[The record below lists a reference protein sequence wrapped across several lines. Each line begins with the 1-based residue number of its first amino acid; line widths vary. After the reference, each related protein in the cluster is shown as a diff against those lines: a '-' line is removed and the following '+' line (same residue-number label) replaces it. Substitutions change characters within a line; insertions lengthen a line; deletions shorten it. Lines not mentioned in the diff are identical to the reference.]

1 MNSGSREQLS
11 RSKTPKKHGILKRIS
26 NAIIETLE
34 KGFYKLGL
42 NIGKRPWIVMLCCTI
57 ACGLV
62 GIGFLRFNETTDPD
76 KLWIPIGADIINQR
90 KWATAQFPST
100 LRVATIIVT
109 GSNLLTKT
117 SLQAVYSMYEAA
129 LNATSANGFKLA
141 DVCLKIGPNCRVSSL
156 LDLWSFDKA
165 TIDGLSQQ
173 DILDAVNTIKVS
185 PVFGNSLDVTTLLG
199 VRTENGS
206 GHITGAQALTSTW
219 FLLGDDNIKEN
230 TMDWELQLIEIGK
243 NGHAGLSE
251 SFVFTARSFSDE
263 GGSAIQG
270 DATLLS
276 AGYIILI
283 IFVIAVLGRFNMVEQ
298 RIGLA
303 LAGILCVGLSILV
316 SFGMASMVGAEY
328 GPLHSILPFLLLGIG
343 VDDMF
348 VIIGALNNLTPDER
362 EMEIPEKVGRILR
375 HAGVSV
381 TVTSLTDIVAFA
393 IGASTI
399 LPALRSFCIFA
410 AFGILGLYIMQT
422 VFFTACLAVDLQR
435 VSGMRDAC
443 CCCYKHKNWQPNKCS
458 QTELIPLFFKKVQG
472 PFLSKLPVKIIVLIL
487 TLGIFAAN
495 VYGLINLKQDFDS
508 SWFLPSDGYAFKFFE
523 AQDKYFPDD
532 GADGYI
538 YCSNLNYYDNRAKL
552 SQLYDSVSAHP
563 YTYNGTVDS
572 WYEAYRVAT
581 GVGVVTD
588 EASFIQSV
596 FDWAHLPANSRVLR
610 DIKFTNASGTAT
622 DIVATR
628 MAFQH
633 VGFPDS
639 QSEVKA
645 MDTIREVISSILPSC
660 FPYSRRYQGWE
671 TNKVIQLELYRNLG
685 LAFACVFVVT
695 LILIANFLTSV
706 LVFTCVT
713 FTLVN
718 VGGCMYFWGLTID
731 TVTSIILILAIGL
744 AVDYS
749 AHIGHQFM
757 TIRGNRQERMLETL
771 AEMGPPVFNGGFST
785 FLAFILLVGSN
796 SYVFTTFFKVFLL
809 VVCFGL
815 FHGLIYLPVILSW
828 IGPSPYLSADHDY
841 HSNGTEVDPAVKSGY
856 ANGGAATIGSPPP
869 EPLPDYDKPAM
880 NGFSRRMTPNGT
892 SLYTTTPPIPPPDY
906 TPPMSTRKSI
916 PRVST

>member
-1 MNSGSREQLS
+1 MNSGSREQLA
-11 RSKTPKKHGILKRIS
+11 RDKTPKKHGILKRIS

-42 NIGKRPWIVMLCCTI
+42 NIGKRPWIVMLCCAI

-90 KWATAQFPST
+90 KWATQQFPST
-100 LRVATIIVT
+100 LRVATVIVT
-109 GSNLLTKT
+109 GNNLLTRP
-117 SLQAVYSMYEAA
+117 SLQAVYSMYESA
-129 LNATSANGFKLA
+129 LNASSANGYKMT
-141 DVCLKIGPNCRVSSL
+141 DVCLKIGANCRVSSIL
-156 LDLWSFDKA
+156 ELWSFNKS

-173 DILDAVNTIKVS
+173 DILDDVNTIKFS
-185 PVFGNSLDVTTLLG
+185 PVFGNALDVKTLLG

-206 GHITGAQALTSTW
+206 GYITAAGAMTSSW
-219 FLLGDDNIKEN
+219 FLLGDDNIKARTE
-230 TMDWELQLIEIGK
+230 DWELQLIEIGK
-243 NGHAGLSE
+243 NGHSDLTGSY
-251 SFVFTARSFSDE
+251 VFTRRSFSDE
-263 GGSAIQG
+263 GGNAIQG
-270 DATLLS
+270 DVTLLS
-276 AGYIILI
+276 AGYFILI
-283 IFVIAVLGRFNMVEQ
+283 IFVITVLGRFNLVEQ

-303 LAGILCVGLSILV
+303 FAGILCVGLSILV
-316 SFGMASMVGAEY
+316 SFGLASLVGAEY

-348 VIIGALNNLTPDER
+348 VIIGALNNLTPE
-362 EMEIPEKVGRILR
+362 EMDLEIPEKVGRVLR

-410 AFGILGLYIMQT
+410 AFGILGLYVMQT
-422 VFFTACLAVDLQR
+422 VFFTACLTVDLHR
-435 VSGMRDAC
+435 MSGMRDAC
-443 CCCYKHKNWQPNKCS
+443 CCCYKHKNWSPNKCS
-458 QTELIPLFFKKVQG
+458 QTELIPLFFKKLLG
-472 PFLSKLPVKIIVLIL
+472 PILSKLPVKIVVLIL

-495 VYGLINLKQDFDS
+495 IYGLINLKQDFDS
-508 SWFLPSDGYAFKFFE
+508 AWFLPSDGYAFKFFE

-538 YCSNLNYYDNRAKL
+538 YCPNLDYYANKDKL
-552 SQLYDSVSAHP
+552 KQLYDTVSSHP

-572 WYEAYRVAT
+572 WYEAYRVAPV
-581 GVGVVTD
+581 VGNVTD
-588 EASFIQSV
+588 EATFIQSV

-610 DIKFTNASGTAT
+610 DIKFTNASGIAT
-622 DIVATR
+622 DIEATR
-628 MAFQH
+628 IAFQH
-633 VGFPDS
+633 IDFPDS

-695 LILIANFLTSV
+695 LILIANFLTSI

-757 TIRGNRQERMLETL
+757 TIRGTRQERMMETL
-771 AEMGPPVFNGGFST
+771 TEMGPPVFNGGFST
-785 FLAFILLVGSN
+785 FLAFILLVASN

-815 FHGLIYLPVILSW
+815 FHGLIYLPVVLSW

-841 HSNGTEVDPAVKSGY
+841 HPNEAEVNPAFKSGY
-856 ANGGAATIGSPPP
+856 INRGAVSIGPPPP
-869 EPLPDYDKPAM
+869 EPPPDYDKPAM
-880 NGFSRRMTPNGT
+880 NGFPKRVTPNGISPYT
-892 SLYTTTPPIPPPDY
+892 SSPPIPPPDY
-906 TPPMSTRKSI
+906 TPPMSARRSI
-916 PRVST
+916 PRVSM